1 MPFRG
6 PKSRKNSGVPPHQG
20 ISRKSIG
27 SWLAGDV
34 YHFHGQ
40 GWVLSV
46 TATVLNRDK
55 QHHPPPERVQG
66 QRRLQALPP
75 TATYTTRL
83 QALSHQG
90 SFFSHSSNNMS
101 AWFQSRFPC
110 SKSKP
115 AMLHLESAP
124 SSCSSPT
131 NLGSDFVG
139 CLLALKR
146 SVVLSLAV
154 VNQRNLC
161 SSIAAPMRL
170 AASDHAE

>member
-1 MPFRG
+1 MSLNDAYGRSAFETTQSSPRYCSTRFRTNG
-6 PKSRKNSGVPPHQG
+6 TRGLRCSPSSPSSRPSDRWRQRSDTRLRILRCSSDEPGVAL
-20 ISRKSIG
+20 IG

-101 AWFQSRFPC
+101 AWF
-110 SKSKP
+110 
-115 AMLHLESAP
+115 HL
-124 SSCSSPT
+124 
-131 NLGSDFVG
+131 
-139 CLLALKR
+139 
-146 SVVLSLAV
+146 
-154 VNQRNLC
+154 
-161 SSIAAPMRL
+161 
-170 AASDHAE
+170 